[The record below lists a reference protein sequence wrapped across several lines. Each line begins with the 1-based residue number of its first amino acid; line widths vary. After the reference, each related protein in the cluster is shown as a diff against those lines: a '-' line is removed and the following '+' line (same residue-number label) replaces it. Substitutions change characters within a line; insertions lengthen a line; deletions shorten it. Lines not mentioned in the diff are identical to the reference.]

1 MGRKRKPKG
10 LGAIQEPSLNC
21 RLHRDS
27 LRMIRRRLKVRRG
40 ASARL
45 AEHLRIPPSN
55 LTAYVGPHPKRPLA
69 LSRYLAI
76 LEWLGDNG
84 L

>member
-1 MGRKRKPKG
+1 MARKRKPRDRETY
-10 LGAIQEPSLNC
+10 EPYIRIHLN
-21 RLHRDS
+21 REGMK
-27 LRMIRRRLKVRRG
+27 MIRRRLMIRRG

-45 AEHLRIPPSN
+45 AEHLGIPPSN
-55 LTAYVGPHPKRPLA
+55 LTAYVGPHPKRPLS
-69 LSRYLAI
+69 LFRYLAI